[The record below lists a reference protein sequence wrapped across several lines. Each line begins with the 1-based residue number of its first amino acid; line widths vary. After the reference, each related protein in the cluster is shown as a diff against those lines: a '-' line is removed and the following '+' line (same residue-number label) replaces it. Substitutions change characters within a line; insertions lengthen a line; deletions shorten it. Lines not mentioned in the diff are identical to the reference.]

1 MTNKPARSDSL
12 KDELG
17 GWPNLIFVQL
27 LSVGCPTL
35 RKPRR
40 VGQPVIYFL
49 PEEKI
54 KMGQPPCLREAP
66 TLPTSS
72 IMASSTPQRCGA
84 TRTGSW

>member
-35 RKPRR
+35 RGFRR
-40 VGQPVIYFL
+40 VGTMLPSAPVL
-49 PEEKI
+49 TPSA
-54 KMGQPPCLREAP
+54 PPMP
-66 TLPTSS
+66 PV
-72 IMASSTPQRCGA
+72 STTISPSKKVLVNRPRKA
-84 TRTGSW
+84 ELTVRDVA